1 VSSTEKMTAGNTL
14 VVHGVAS
21 IKLSE
26 GKASILG
33 CSIAPRKHI
42 LVRPQRAL
50 PIYAETDIE
59 VKITQDEESKLER
72 YEGNT
77 IPENWATVSSE
88 VVRDHTKV
96 MVVGKSDSG
105 KSSFSCYLANFAL
118 LHGREVQLFDMDP
131 GQANIGPPT
140 TVSYAKISAPLYD
153 PFTLYVDDATHVGY
167 TSPSHAIQ
175 SCVNA
180 AKDLITKTAGASSL
194 AFSVI
199 DSDGWVEGIE
209 AERYKAELI
218 ETCGIDAAVFM
229 DVPMTSFL
237 PKELM
242 EHNIEV
248 FQVDKQTTLSS
259 RGVDARRRLRSMGY
273 RKYLKGARVRT
284 LPTSWIRI
292 NPLTMSTE
300 ESAQDYFRNIC
311 AQTEQQPVSPSKS
324 RRVTADKDTGLLSYG
339 YDGTGSFS
347 GIGLVEGIDS
357 NGDHLRIFTPI
368 NGKIE
373 RLVLGRMILGRDG
386 VEIYSVR

>member
-1 VSSTEKMTAGNTL
+1 MSSTERITAGNTL

-50 PIYAETDIE
+50 PIYAETNIQVE
-59 VKITQDEESKLER
+59 ITQDEESKLER

-77 IPENWATVSSE
+77 IPDNWAIVSSE
-88 VVRDHTKV
+88 VVRNHTKV

-118 LHGREVQLFDMDP
+118 LHGREVRLFDMDP

-140 TVSYAKISAPLYD
+140 MVSYAKISTPLYD

-167 TSPSHAIQ
+167 TSPSHAVQ

-180 AKDLITKTAGASSL
+180 AKDLIGKTAGGSNL
-194 AFSVI
+194 VFSVI

-218 ETCGIDAAVFM
+218 KTCGIDAAIFI
-229 DVPMTSFL
+229 DVPMDSSL
-237 PKELM
+237 PRELVKL
-242 EHNIEV
+242 NIEV

-292 NPLTMSTE
+292 DLLTMSRE
-300 ESAQDYFRNIC
+300 ESAQNYFRNIC
-311 AQTEQQPVSPSKS
+311 AQMDQGSSSLKL
-324 RRVTADKDTGLLSYG
+324 RAATADKDTGLLSYG
-339 YDGTGSFS
+339 YDETRSFS
-347 GIGLVEGIDS
+347 GIGLVEDIDS

-386 VEIYSVR
+386 AEIYSVR